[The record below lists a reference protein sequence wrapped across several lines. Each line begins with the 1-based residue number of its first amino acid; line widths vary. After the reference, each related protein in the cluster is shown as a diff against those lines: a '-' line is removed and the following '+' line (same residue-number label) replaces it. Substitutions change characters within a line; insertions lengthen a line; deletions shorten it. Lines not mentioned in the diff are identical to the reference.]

1 MNNKAIRLESMRDM
15 LLSNNIVDLEINIVM
30 R

>member
-1 MNNKAIRLESMRDM
+1 MNNKAIRLESMRHK
-15 LLSNNIVDLEINIVM
+15 LLSNNLVDLEINIVM